1 MDIVVI
7 VAEILILVCVVL
19 LIFIL
24 MYNNYQSYII
34 RINEVE
40 TNIDSILRK
49 RFDLV
54 CKCIEIIQNITKKED
69 FSEILELREQKTS
82 NFDLDRKLTGAIIK
96 FDTYKYNYEE
106 LESNDVF
113 IKSCVTLE
121 ECAIELEAFK
131 KYYNDIVTEYN
142 KKVKQFP
149 SDVVAKISHFKV
161 KPYFDG
167 KDMFDDVTDDFKL

>member
-1 MDIVVI
+1 MNIVIV
-7 VAEILILVCVVL
+7 VAEILVLVCVVL

-40 TNIDSILRK
+40 TNIDSVLRK

-96 FDTYKYNYEE
+96 FDTYKYNYDE
-106 LESNDVF
+106 LEANDVF
-113 IKSCVTLE
+113 IKSCVALE